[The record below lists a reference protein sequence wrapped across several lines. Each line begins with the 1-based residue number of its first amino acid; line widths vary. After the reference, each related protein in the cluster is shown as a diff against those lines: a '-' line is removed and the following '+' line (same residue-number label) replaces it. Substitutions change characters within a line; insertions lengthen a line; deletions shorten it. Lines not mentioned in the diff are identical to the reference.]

1 MQCMLSKP
9 HVAPAFVALAVLVG
23 GCKAPDAPAP
33 EPEPPAV
40 AAEPPAEPAPP
51 FDQAQVAQLL
61 WLAEAAL
68 KTDRLLTPES
78 DNAAHWYQEV
88 LDLAPDHPQALRG
101 LERVVERYIVL
112 ARRAMDG
119 ERWSSA
125 QTMLDRASVVDPK
138 HPGINPLRQQ
148 VDLLSRAERLTLA
161 LTDEEVRARAPVARR
176 KLEDFGN
183 NARLPR
189 SRVSIRAGS
198 DADARWMYQQL
209 ALAPGERRIRAG
221 IDIGL
226 PPLVTVTI
234 LPNQENGR

>member
-1 MQCMLSKP
+1 MRARP
-9 HVAPAFVALAVLVG
+9 HVATAFVALALLVG
-23 GCKAPDAPAP
+23 GCKAPQEPAP

-40 AAEPPAEPAPP
+40 SAEPPAEPAPP

-68 KTDRLLTPES
+68 EADQLLTPLS
-78 DNAAHWYQEV
+78 NSAAYWYREV
-88 LDLAPDHPQALRG
+88 LGLAPDHPQALRG

-125 QTMLDRASVVDPK
+125 RTMLDRASVVDAQ
-138 HPGINPLRQQ
+138 HPGIDPLRQQ

-161 LTDEEVRARAPVARR
+161 LTAEEVRSRAPVARR
-176 KLEDFGN
+176 KLENFGN

>member
-1 MQCMLSKP
+1 MQSIHPKP
-9 HVAPAFVALAVLVG
+9 FVATAFVALALLVG
-23 GCKAPDAPAP
+23 GCKAQQAPAP

-40 AAEPPAEPAPP
+40 VAEPPAEPAPP
-51 FDQAQVAQLL
+51 FDQTQVAQTL

-68 KTDRLLTPES
+68 EADRLLTPES
-78 DNAAHWYQEV
+78 NSAAYWYREV

-112 ARRAMDG
+112 ARRAMDS

-125 QTMLDRASVVDPK
+125 RTMLDRASVVDAK
-138 HPGINPLRQQ
+138 HPGIDPLRQQ

-161 LTDEEVRARAPVARR
+161 LTAEEVRSRAPVARR
-176 KLEDFGN
+176 KLENFGN

>member
-1 MQCMLSKP
+1 MQSIHPKP
-9 HVAPAFVALAVLVG
+9 YVATAFVALALLVV
-23 GCKAPDAPAP
+23 GCKAQQAPAP
-33 EPEPPAV
+33 EPEPPTV
-40 AAEPPAEPAPP
+40 SPEPPAEPAPP
-51 FDQAQVAQLL
+51 FDQALLAQLL

-68 KTDRLLTPES
+68 AADQLLTPES
-78 DNAAHWYQEV
+78 NSAAYWYREV

-125 QTMLDRASVVDPK
+125 RTMLDRASVVDAK
-138 HPGINPLRQQ
+138 HPGIDPLRQQ
-148 VDLLSRAERLTLA
+148 VDILSRAERLTLA
-161 LTDEEVRARAPVARR
+161 LTAEEVRSRAPVARR
-176 KLEDFGN
+176 KLENFGN

>member
-1 MQCMLSKP
+1 MQSIHAKP
-9 HVAPAFVALAVLVG
+9 HVATAFVALALLVG
-23 GCKAPDAPAP
+23 GCKTPEEPAP
-33 EPEPPAV
+33 QPEPPAV
-40 AAEPPAEPAPP
+40 SAEPPAEPAPP

-68 KTDRLLTPES
+68 EADQLLTPLS
-78 DNAAHWYQEV
+78 NSAAYWYREV

-125 QTMLDRASVVDPK
+125 RTMLDRASVVDAK
-138 HPGINPLRQQ
+138 HPGIDPLRQQ

-161 LTDEEVRARAPVARR
+161 LTAEEVRSRAAVARR
-176 KLEDFGN
+176 KLENFGN

>member
-1 MQCMLSKP
+1 MQSIPAKP
-9 HVAPAFVALAVLVG
+9 HFATAFVAFIMLAG
-23 GCKAPDAPAP
+23 GCRAP
-33 EPEPPAV
+33 EAPPVVAPPPVEPEAPT
-40 AAEPPAEPAPP
+40 EPAPL
-51 FDQAQVAQLL
+51 FDQRHVAQLL
-61 WLAEAAL
+61 WRAEAAL
-68 KTDRLLTPES
+68 EADRLLTPES
-78 DNAAHWYQEV
+78 DNAAHWYREV
-88 LDLAPDHPQALRG
+88 LQTAPDHPQALRG

-112 ARRAMDG
+112 ARRALDD
-119 ERWSSA
+119 ERWGSA
-125 QTMLDRASVVDPK
+125 RTMLDRASVVDPE

-161 LTDEEVRARAPVARR
+161 LTHEEVRSRAAVARR

-234 LPNQENGR
+234 LPGQEDGR

>member
-1 MQCMLSKP
+1 MQSFYPKP
-9 HVAPAFVALAVLVG
+9 HVATAFVALALLAG
-23 GCKAPDAPAP
+23 GCKAPQEPAP

-40 AAEPPAEPAPP
+40 SAEPVAEPAPP

-68 KTDRLLTPES
+68 EADQLLTPLS
-78 DNAAHWYQEV
+78 NSAAYWYREV

-125 QTMLDRASVVDPK
+125 RTMLDRASVVDAK
-138 HPGINPLRQQ
+138 HPGIDPLRQQ

-161 LTDEEVRARAPVARR
+161 LTAEEVRSRAPVARR
-176 KLEDFGN
+176 KLENFGN

>member
-1 MQCMLSKP
+1 MQCISPKP
-9 HVAPAFVALAVLVG
+9 HAATAFVALAVLVG
-23 GCKAPDAPAP
+23 GCQAP
-33 EPEPPAV
+33 EVPTPVPEPRAV
-40 AAEPPAEPAPP
+40 VPEVPAEPAPA
-51 FDQAQVAQLL
+51 FDQGQVAQLL
-61 WLAEAAL
+61 WRAEAAL
-68 KTDRLLTPES
+68 EADRLLTPES
-78 DNAAHWYQEV
+78 DNAARWYREV
-88 LDLAPDHPQALRG
+88 LETAPDHPQALRG

-119 ERWSSA
+119 ERWANA
-125 QTMLDRASVVDPK
+125 QTMLDRASVVDPT
-138 HPGINPLRQQ
+138 HPGIDPLRQQ

-161 LTDEEVRARAPVARR
+161 LTDEEVRSRAPVVRR

-189 SRVSIRAGS
+189 SRVSIRAGN

-234 LPNQENGR
+234 LPNQESGL